1 MAYRTSILMP
11 FGLLSV
17 RSAKRGAD
25 NVLRDKTWNE
35 MRSEGK

>member
-1 MAYRTSILMP
+1 
-11 FGLLSV
+11 V
-17 RSAKRGAD
+17 RSEAERVHD